1 MGFGGTRLLESC
13 SSARMSC
20 SSGSSTDSW
29 TPESPDGVSR
39 SSCPPWGWSSRGRL
53 GREIAEV
60 LGSFTPPCR
69 ALGGD
74 DVSLEWFGRT
84 ELPSHNKV
92 MERGARCSCV
102 VWMNPMTWGG
112 SSRCALGGRV
122 TFWGGGTLLPDPDS
136 SCWALPFGGHPLF
149 GSRLPWWRGGH
160 TRGGSVGSGSGRAGP
175 IPGQPRLDARYRFP
189 PGGERHGGTGSVSGG
204 TGDHGNGGVRWGGGA
219 RGADWRRRGRRA
231 GPARWSHDVTA
242 AAGPAPVLVPAPAMP
257 SRPRPWPRRSP
268 R

>member
-112 SSRCALGGRV
+112 VVPVCPGGPGDLLGRGDPPARPRLFLLGAPLWGSPFIRVSAAVVAGGTHSGGLRGERVGSGRSHPGAAALGCSVPIPAGRRETRGYRLRV
-122 TFWGGGTLLPDPDS
+122 GR
-136 SCWALPFGGHPLF
+136 HR
-149 GSRLPWWRGGH
+149 GSRE
-160 TRGGSVGSGSGRAGP
+160 RGGSVGGGCPGRG
-175 IPGQPRLDARYRFP
+175 L
-189 PGGERHGGTGSVSGG
+189 
-204 TGDHGNGGVRWGGGA
+204 
-219 RGADWRRRGRRA
+219 
-231 GPARWSHDVTA
+231 A
-242 AAGPAPVLVPAPAMP
+242 AAGAQGGAGPVEP
-257 SRPRPWPRRSP
+257 
-268 R
+268 